1 MRIMSARVTSY
12 KSVSDSGEFTLEPD
26 VTCLVGKNESGKTAV
41 LEAMYRLNP
50 LPTGHPETFEELR
63 DYPRR
68 YRSRDQHA
76 IPETRV
82 VTLTVELDDDDV
94 TAIAKS
100 SARNKMSA
108 AWARCSSWPLV
119 WVTSSAC

>member
-50 LPTGHPETFEELR
+50 LPTGHPETFEEGDRSSSNRR
-63 DYPRR
+63 DADLFSGDVDVFVGVWEPV
-68 YRSRDQHA
+68 A
-76 IPETRV
+76 
-82 VTLTVELDDDDV
+82 ELEG
-94 TAIAKS
+94 
-100 SARNKMSA
+100 
-108 AWARCSSWPLV
+108 
-119 WVTSSAC
+119 WVA